1 MPNENS
7 RNGRALDNAVAGIT
21 TSLDVVKREV
31 ADCRLDTRTIQ
42 TRLDGI
48 EKSVDKLRIVVL
60 EGNGADPLR
69 TQVGLVQRELLELGK
84 DLEET
89 RADIVARAAE
99 DKKDTRSFYMAAAA
113 LVAAVGGPIVEWL
126 LLR

>member
-99 DKKDTRSFYMAAAA
+99 NKKDTRSFYMAAAA
-113 LVAAVGGPIVEWL
+113 LVAAVGGPVVEWL

>member
-69 TQVGLVQRELLELGK
+69 TQVGLMQREILELRK

-99 DKKDTRSFYMAAAA
+99 DKKDTRSFYMAAVA
-113 LVAAVGGPIVEWL
+113 LVAAVGGPVVEWL

>member
-99 DKKDTRSFYMAAAA
+99 NKKDTRSFYMAAAA